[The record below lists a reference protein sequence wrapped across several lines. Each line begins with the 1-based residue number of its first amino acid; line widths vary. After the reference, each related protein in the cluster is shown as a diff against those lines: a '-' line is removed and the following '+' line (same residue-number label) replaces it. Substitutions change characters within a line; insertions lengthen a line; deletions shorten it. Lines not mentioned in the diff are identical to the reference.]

1 MPTST
6 RRTSWG
12 LDTGRD
18 VDWRQHAAC
27 GPNAQH
33 GLPQNAWFPEGW
45 PDSFN
50 RAAARVCNRC
60 PVRSS
65 CLAEYETAE
74 PRYRIGLIAGGKWW
88 DSTGRGHALP
98 KRPKMQGAVGDPSG
112 LLPPRD
118 AAVKAGCAVRQIYR
132 AINNGQLRASVW
144 PSEGLRID
152 PDDLDA
158 WLKGADGG

>member
-1 MPTST
+1 MARSAY
-6 RRTSWG
+6 G
-12 LDTGRD
+12 LGTDRD

-27 GPNAQH
+27 GPDAGH

-45 PDSFN
+45 PDGLN
-50 RAAARVCNRC
+50 RAAARVYNRC

-65 CLAEYETAE
+65 CLAEYEAAA

-88 DSTGRGHALP
+88 DTKGRGHALP
-98 KRPKMQGAVGDPSG
+98 KPPKMQAVGGDPG
-112 LLPPRD
+112 VLLLLRPRD

-132 AINNGQLRASVW
+132 AIDAGKLPAKVV
-144 PSEGLRID
+144 PGEGWRID

-158 WLKGADGG
+158 WQKGADSG